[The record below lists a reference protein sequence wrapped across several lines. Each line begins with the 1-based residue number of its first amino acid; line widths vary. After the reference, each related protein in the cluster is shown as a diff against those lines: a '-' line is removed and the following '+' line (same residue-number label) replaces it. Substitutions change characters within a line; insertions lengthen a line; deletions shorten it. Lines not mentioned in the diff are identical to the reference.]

1 MKLIGLTGAIGS
13 GKSSV
18 SALFE
23 RKGAIIIDGDGIAKQ
38 LQQKGSTTLQ
48 KMVDEFGDILL
59 ESGELDRA
67 KVAKL
72 VFGDAEMLKRLNAI
86 MHPAIGIEIL
96 RQIELNMT
104 TDNVVV
110 LDMPLLVENP
120 RDGMSGLV
128 VVDVDPE
135 VAIARLVQFRN
146 MNEEDARRR
155 MASQASRED
164 RLKVA
169 DRIIDN
175 SGRSWKVL
183 VRKLMTFGIGSPRC
197 QMHNRVQAHSRKRV
211 HSDSR

>member
-18 SALFE
+18 SALFA

-38 LQQKGSTTLQ
+38 LQQKGSATLQ

-59 ESGELDRA
+59 ENGELDRA
-67 KVAKL
+67 KVAQL
-72 VFGDAEMLKRLNAI
+72 VFGDADLLKRLNAI
-86 MHPAIGIEIL
+86 MHPAISKEIL
-96 RQIELNMT
+96 RQIEANST

-120 RDGMSGLV
+120 REGLSGLV

-135 VAIARLVQFRN
+135 VAITRLVQFRN
-146 MNEEDARRR
+146 MNEDDAQRR

-169 DRIIDN
+169 DRVIDN
-175 SGRSWKVL
+175 SGSPDALDAQVDEVWDWFATL
-183 VRKLMTFGIGSPRC
+183 PNAQPGAGSLA
-197 QMHNRVQAHSRKRV
+197 QKSK
-211 HSDSR
+211 

>member
-18 SALFE
+18 SALFA

-38 LQQKGSTTLQ
+38 LQQKGSATLQ

-67 KVAKL
+67 KVANL

-86 MHPAIGIEIL
+86 MHPAIGLEIL
-96 RQIELNMT
+96 RQIEANMT

-135 VAIARLVQFRN
+135 IAISRLVQFRN

-155 MASQASRED
+155 MASQASREE

-169 DRIIDN
+169 DRVIDN
-175 SGRSWKVL
+175 SG
-183 VRKLMTFGIGSPRC
+183 SPD
-197 QMHNRVQAHSRKRV
+197 AL
-211 HSDSR
+211 DSQVDEVWDWFATLPNAQQGAGALTQKSK

>member
-18 SALFE
+18 SALFA

-38 LQQKGSTTLQ
+38 LQRKGSPILQ

-59 ESGELDRA
+59 ETGELDRA
-67 KVAKL
+67 KVANL

-96 RQIELNMT
+96 RQIELNMA

-120 RDGMSGLV
+120 RDGLSGLV

-135 VAIARLVQFRN
+135 VAISRLVQFRS

-164 RLKVA
+164 RLQVA
-169 DRIIDN
+169 DRVVDN
-175 SGRSWKVL
+175 NGE
-183 VRKLMTFGIGSPRC
+183 P
-197 QMHNRVQAHSRKRV
+197 
-211 HSDSR
+211 DSLGAQVDEVWDWFATLPNAQQGAGALTQKSK

>member
-18 SALFE
+18 SALFA

-38 LQQKGSTTLQ
+38 LQQKGSATLQ

-59 ESGELDRA
+59 ETGELDRA
-67 KVAKL
+67 KVAQL
-72 VFGDAEMLKRLNAI
+72 VFGDADLFKRLNAI
-86 MHPAIGIEIL
+86 MHPAISAEIL
-96 RQIELNMT
+96 RQIETNT
-104 TDNVVV
+104 ATDNVVV

-120 RDGMSGLV
+120 REGMSGLV

-135 VAIARLVQFRN
+135 VAISRLVQFRN
-146 MNEEDARRR
+146 MNEDDARRR

-169 DRIIDN
+169 DRVIDN
-175 SGRSWKVL
+175 SGSPDALDAQVDEVWDWFATL
-183 VRKLMTFGIGSPRC
+183 PNAQPGAGSLA
-197 QMHNRVQAHSRKRV
+197 QKSK
-211 HSDSR
+211 

>member
-38 LQQKGSTTLQ
+38 LQQQGSPTLQ
-48 KMVDEFGDILL
+48 KLVDEFGDILL
-59 ESGELDRA
+59 DSGELDRA
-67 KVAKL
+67 KVAQL

-86 MHPAIGIEIL
+86 MHPAIGVEIL
-96 RQIELNMT
+96 RQIELNIA

-135 VAIARLVQFRN
+135 VAISRLVQFRN

-155 MASQASRED
+155 MANQASRED

-169 DRIIDN
+169 DRVIDN
-175 SGRSWKVL
+175 SGKPEDLTAQVDDVWDWFATLPNAQQGAGTLTQKSK
-183 VRKLMTFGIGSPRC
+183 
-197 QMHNRVQAHSRKRV
+197 
-211 HSDSR
+211 

>member
-18 SALFE
+18 SALFA

-38 LQQKGSTTLQ
+38 LQQKGSATLQ

-59 ESGELDRA
+59 DSGELDRA
-67 KVAKL
+67 KVANL
-72 VFGDAEMLKRLNAI
+72 VFGDAELLKRLNAI
-86 MHPAIGIEIL
+86 MHPAIGLEIL
-96 RQIELNMT
+96 RQIEANMT

-135 VAIARLVQFRN
+135 IAISRLVQFRN

-155 MASQASRED
+155 MASQASREE
-164 RLKVA
+164 RLIVA
-169 DRIIDN
+169 DRVIDN
-175 SGRSWKVL
+175 SG
-183 VRKLMTFGIGSPRC
+183 SPD
-197 QMHNRVQAHSRKRV
+197 AL
-211 HSDSR
+211 DSQVDEVWDWFATLPNAQQGAGALTQKSK

>member
-18 SALFE
+18 SALFA

-38 LQQKGSTTLQ
+38 LQQKGSATLQ

-59 ESGELDRA
+59 DSGELDRV
-67 KVAKL
+67 KVANL
-72 VFGDAEMLKRLNAI
+72 VFGDAELLKRLNAI
-86 MHPAIGIEIL
+86 MHPAIGLEIL
-96 RQIELNMT
+96 RQIEANMT

-135 VAIARLVQFRN
+135 VAISRLVQFRN

-155 MASQASRED
+155 MASQASREE

-169 DRIIDN
+169 DRVIDN
-175 SGRSWKVL
+175 SGSTDALNSQVDEVWDWFATLPNAQQGAGALTQKS
-183 VRKLMTFGIGSPRC
+183 K
-197 QMHNRVQAHSRKRV
+197 
-211 HSDSR
+211 

>member
-18 SALFE
+18 SALFA
-23 RKGAIIIDGDGIAKQ
+23 RKGAIVIDGDGIAKQ
-38 LQQKGSTTLQ
+38 LQQKGSATLQ

-59 ESGELDRA
+59 ETGELDRA
-67 KVAKL
+67 KVAQL
-72 VFGDAEMLKRLNAI
+72 VFGDADLLKRLNAI
-86 MHPAIGIEIL
+86 MHPAISAEIL
-96 RQIELNMT
+96 GQIEANMA

-120 RDGMSGLV
+120 REGMSGLV

-135 VAIARLVQFRN
+135 VAISRLVQFRN
-146 MNEEDARRR
+146 MNEDDARRR

-169 DRIIDN
+169 DRVIDN
-175 SGRSWKVL
+175 SGSPDALDAQVDEVWDWFATL
-183 VRKLMTFGIGSPRC
+183 PNAQPGAGSLA
-197 QMHNRVQAHSRKRV
+197 QKSK
-211 HSDSR
+211 

>member
-128 VVDVDPE
+128 VVDIDPE

-175 SGRSWKVL
+175 SGNPESL
-183 VRKLMTFGIGSPRC
+183 GSQVDDVWDWFATLPNA
-197 QMHNRVQAHSRKRV
+197 QQGAGALTQKST
-211 HSDSR
+211 

>member
-18 SALFE
+18 SALFA

-38 LQQKGSTTLQ
+38 LQQKGSATLQ

-59 ESGELDRA
+59 ETGELDRA
-67 KVAKL
+67 KVAQL
-72 VFGDAEMLKRLNAI
+72 VFGDADLLKRLNAI
-86 MHPAIGIEIL
+86 MHPAISAEIL
-96 RQIELNMT
+96 RQIEANT
-104 TDNVVV
+104 ATDNVVV

-120 RDGMSGLV
+120 REGMSGLV

-135 VAIARLVQFRN
+135 VAISRLVQFRN
-146 MNEEDARRR
+146 MNEDDARRR

-169 DRIIDN
+169 DRVIDN
-175 SGRSWKVL
+175 SGNPDALDAQVDEVWDWFATL
-183 VRKLMTFGIGSPRC
+183 PNAQPGAGSLA
-197 QMHNRVQAHSRKRV
+197 QKSK
-211 HSDSR
+211 

>member
-120 RDGMSGLV
+120 LDGMSGLV

-175 SGRSWKVL
+175 SGNPESL
-183 VRKLMTFGIGSPRC
+183 GSQVDDVWDWFATLPNA
-197 QMHNRVQAHSRKRV
+197 QQGAGALTQKST
-211 HSDSR
+211 

>member
-18 SALFE
+18 SALFA

-38 LQQKGSTTLQ
+38 LQQKGSATLQ

-59 ESGELDRA
+59 DSGELDRA
-67 KVAKL
+67 KVANL
-72 VFGDAEMLKRLNAI
+72 VFGDAELLKRLNAI
-86 MHPAIGIEIL
+86 MHPAIGLEIL
-96 RQIELNMT
+96 RQIEANMT

-128 VVDVDPE
+128 VVDVEPE
-135 VAIARLVQFRN
+135 IAISRLVQFRN
-146 MNEEDARRR
+146 MNEDDARRR
-155 MASQASRED
+155 MASQASREE

-169 DRIIDN
+169 DRVIDN
-175 SGRSWKVL
+175 SG
-183 VRKLMTFGIGSPRC
+183 SPD
-197 QMHNRVQAHSRKRV
+197 AL
-211 HSDSR
+211 DSQVDEVWDWFATLPNAQQGAGALTQKSK

>member
-175 SGRSWKVL
+175 SRDPESL
-183 VRKLMTFGIGSPRC
+183 GSQVDDVWDWFATLPNA
-197 QMHNRVQAHSRKRV
+197 QQGAGALTQKST
-211 HSDSR
+211 

>member
-18 SALFE
+18 SALFA

-38 LQQKGSTTLQ
+38 LQQKGSATLQ

-59 ESGELDRA
+59 ETGELDRA
-67 KVAKL
+67 KVAQL
-72 VFGDAEMLKRLNAI
+72 VFGDADLLKRLNAI
-86 MHPAIGIEIL
+86 MHPAISAEIL
-96 RQIELNMT
+96 GQIEANMA

-120 RDGMSGLV
+120 REGMSGLV

-135 VAIARLVQFRN
+135 VAISRLVQFRN
-146 MNEEDARRR
+146 MNEDDARRR

-169 DRIIDN
+169 DRVIDN
-175 SGRSWKVL
+175 SGSPDALDAQVDEVWDWFATL
-183 VRKLMTFGIGSPRC
+183 PNAQPGAGSLA
-197 QMHNRVQAHSRKRV
+197 QKSK
-211 HSDSR
+211 

>member
-1 MKLIGLTGAIGS
+1 MFA
-13 GKSSV
+13 
-18 SALFE
+18 
-23 RKGAIIIDGDGIAKQ
+23 RKGAVIIDGDGIAKQ
-38 LQQKGSTTLQ
+38 LQQKGSATLQ
-48 KMVDEFGDILL
+48 KMVDEFGDILF

-67 KVAKL
+67 KVAQL

-96 RQIELNMT
+96 RQIETNMA

-135 VAIARLVQFRN
+135 LAISRLVQFRN
-146 MNEEDARRR
+146 MNEADARRR

-169 DRIIDN
+169 DRVIDN
-175 SGRSWKVL
+175 SG
-183 VRKLMTFGIGSPRC
+183 GIEALAPQVDEVWDWFATLPNAQPGAGSLA
-197 QMHNRVQAHSRKRV
+197 QKSK
-211 HSDSR
+211 

>member
-18 SALFE
+18 SALFA

-38 LQQKGSTTLQ
+38 LQQKGSATLQ

-59 ESGELDRA
+59 ETGELDRA
-67 KVAKL
+67 KVAQL
-72 VFGDAEMLKRLNAI
+72 VFGDADLLKRLNAI
-86 MHPAIGIEIL
+86 MHPAISAEIL
-96 RQIELNMT
+96 RQIEANT
-104 TDNVVV
+104 ATDNVVV

-120 RDGMSGLV
+120 REGMSGLV

-135 VAIARLVQFRN
+135 VAISRLVQFRN
-146 MNEEDARRR
+146 MNEDDARRR

-169 DRIIDN
+169 DRVIDN
-175 SGRSWKVL
+175 SGSPDALDAQVDEVWDWFATL
-183 VRKLMTFGIGSPRC
+183 PNAQPGAGSLA
-197 QMHNRVQAHSRKRV
+197 QKS
-211 HSDSR
+211 

>member
-18 SALFE
+18 SALFAS
-23 RKGAIIIDGDGIAKQ
+23 KGAIIIDGDGIAKQ
-38 LQQKGSTTLQ
+38 LQQKGSATLQ

-59 ESGELDRA
+59 DTGELDRA
-67 KVAKL
+67 KVAQL
-72 VFGDAEMLKRLNAI
+72 VFGDADLLKRLNAI
-86 MHPAIGIEIL
+86 MHPAISAEIL
-96 RQIELNMT
+96 RQIDANTE

-120 RDGMSGLV
+120 REGMSGLV

-135 VAIARLVQFRN
+135 VAISRLVQYRN
-146 MNEEDARRR
+146 MNEDDARRR

-169 DRIIDN
+169 DRVIDN
-175 SGRSWKVL
+175 SGSPDALNAQVDEVWDWFATL
-183 VRKLMTFGIGSPRC
+183 PNAQPGAGSLA
-197 QMHNRVQAHSRKRV
+197 QKSK
-211 HSDSR
+211 

>member
-18 SALFE
+18 SALFA

-38 LQQKGSTTLQ
+38 LQQKGSATLQ

-59 ESGELDRA
+59 DSGELDRT
-67 KVAKL
+67 KVANL
-72 VFGDAEMLKRLNAI
+72 VFGDAELLKRLNAI
-86 MHPAIGIEIL
+86 MHPAIGLEIL
-96 RQIELNMT
+96 RQIEANMT

-135 VAIARLVQFRN
+135 VAISRLVQFRN

-155 MASQASRED
+155 MASQASREE

-169 DRIIDN
+169 DRVIDN
-175 SGRSWKVL
+175 SGSTDALNSQVDEVWDWFATLPNAQQGAGALTQKS
-183 VRKLMTFGIGSPRC
+183 K
-197 QMHNRVQAHSRKRV
+197 
-211 HSDSR
+211 

>member
-18 SALFE
+18 SALFA

-38 LQQKGSTTLQ
+38 LQQKGSATLQ

-59 ESGELDRA
+59 ETGELDRA
-67 KVAKL
+67 KVAQL
-72 VFGDAEMLKRLNAI
+72 VFGDADLFKRLNAI
-86 MHPAIGIEIL
+86 MHPAISAEIL
-96 RQIELNMT
+96 RQIEANT
-104 TDNVVV
+104 ATDNVVV

-120 RDGMSGLV
+120 REGMSGLV

-135 VAIARLVQFRN
+135 VAISRLVQFRN
-146 MNEEDARRR
+146 MNEDDARRR

-169 DRIIDN
+169 DRVIDN
-175 SGRSWKVL
+175 SGSPDALDAQVDEVWDWFATL
-183 VRKLMTFGIGSPRC
+183 PNAQPGAGSLA
-197 QMHNRVQAHSRKRV
+197 QKSK
-211 HSDSR
+211 

>member
-18 SALFE
+18 SALFA

-38 LQQKGSTTLQ
+38 LQQKGSATLQ

-59 ESGELDRA
+59 ETGELDRA
-67 KVAKL
+67 KVAQL
-72 VFGDAEMLKRLNAI
+72 VFGDADLLKRLNAI
-86 MHPAIGIEIL
+86 MHPAISAEIL
-96 RQIELNMT
+96 GQIEANT
-104 TDNVVV
+104 ATDNVVV

-120 RDGMSGLV
+120 REGMSGLV

-135 VAIARLVQFRN
+135 VAISRLVQFRN
-146 MNEEDARRR
+146 MNEDDARRR

-169 DRIIDN
+169 DRVIDN
-175 SGRSWKVL
+175 SGSPDALDAQVDEVWDWFATL
-183 VRKLMTFGIGSPRC
+183 SNAQPGAGSLA
-197 QMHNRVQAHSRKRV
+197 QKSK
-211 HSDSR
+211 

>member
-18 SALFE
+18 SALFA

-59 ESGELDRA
+59 ETGELDRA
-67 KVAKL
+67 KVAQL
-72 VFGDAEMLKRLNAI
+72 VFGDADLLKRLNAI
-86 MHPAIGIEIL
+86 MHPAISAEIL
-96 RQIELNMT
+96 RQIEANT
-104 TDNVVV
+104 ATDNVVV

-120 RDGMSGLV
+120 REGMSGLV

-135 VAIARLVQFRN
+135 VAISRLVQFRN
-146 MNEEDARRR
+146 MNEDDARRR

-169 DRIIDN
+169 DRVIDN
-175 SGRSWKVL
+175 SGSPDALDAQVDEVWDWFATL
-183 VRKLMTFGIGSPRC
+183 PNAQPGAGSLA
-197 QMHNRVQAHSRKRV
+197 QKSK
-211 HSDSR
+211 

>member
-18 SALFE
+18 SSLFA

-38 LQQKGSTTLQ
+38 LQQKGSATLK

-59 ESGELDRA
+59 ETGELDRA
-67 KVAKL
+67 KVAQL
-72 VFGDAEMLKRLNAI
+72 VFGDADLLKRLNAI
-86 MHPAIGIEIL
+86 MHPAISAEIL
-96 RQIELNMT
+96 RQIEANT
-104 TDNVVV
+104 ATDNVVV

-120 RDGMSGLV
+120 REGMSGLV

-135 VAIARLVQFRN
+135 VAISRLVQFRN
-146 MNEEDARRR
+146 MNEDDARRR

-169 DRIIDN
+169 DRVIDN
-175 SGRSWKVL
+175 SGNPDALDAQVDEVWDWFATL
-183 VRKLMTFGIGSPRC
+183 PNAQPGAGSLA
-197 QMHNRVQAHSRKRV
+197 QKSK
-211 HSDSR
+211 

>member
-18 SALFE
+18 SALFA

-38 LQQKGSTTLQ
+38 LQQKGSATLQ

-59 ESGELDRA
+59 DTGELDRA
-67 KVAKL
+67 KVAQL
-72 VFGDAEMLKRLNAI
+72 VFGDADLLKRLNAI
-86 MHPAIGIEIL
+86 MHPAISAEIL
-96 RQIELNMT
+96 RQIEINMA

-120 RDGMSGLV
+120 REGMSGLV

-135 VAIARLVQFRN
+135 VAISRLVQFRH
-146 MNEEDARRR
+146 MNEDDARRR

-169 DRIIDN
+169 DRVIDN
-175 SGRSWKVL
+175 SGSPDELDAQVDEVWDWFATL
-183 VRKLMTFGIGSPRC
+183 PNAQPGAGSLA
-197 QMHNRVQAHSRKRV
+197 QKSK
-211 HSDSR
+211 

>member
-18 SALFE
+18 SELFE

-38 LQQKGSTTLQ
+38 LQQKGSATLQ

-59 ESGELDRA
+59 ETGELDRA
-67 KVAKL
+67 KVAQL
-72 VFGDAEMLKRLNAI
+72 VFGDADLLKRLNAI
-86 MHPAIGIEIL
+86 MHPAISAEIL
-96 RQIELNMT
+96 RQIETNT
-104 TDNVVV
+104 ATDNVVV

-120 RDGMSGLV
+120 REGMSGLV

-135 VAIARLVQFRN
+135 VAISRLVQFRN
-146 MNEEDARRR
+146 MNEDDARRR

-169 DRIIDN
+169 DRVIDN
-175 SGRSWKVL
+175 SGSPDALDAQVDEVWDWFATL
-183 VRKLMTFGIGSPRC
+183 PNAQPGAGSLA
-197 QMHNRVQAHSRKRV
+197 QKSK
-211 HSDSR
+211 

>member
-18 SALFE
+18 SALFAS
-23 RKGAIIIDGDGIAKQ
+23 KGAIIIDGDGIAKQ
-38 LQQKGSTTLQ
+38 LQQKGSATLQ

-59 ESGELDRA
+59 DTGELDRA
-67 KVAKL
+67 KVAQL
-72 VFGDAEMLKRLNAI
+72 VFGDADLLKRLNAI
-86 MHPAIGIEIL
+86 MHPAISAEIL
-96 RQIELNMT
+96 RQIEMNMA

-120 RDGMSGLV
+120 REGMSGLV

-135 VAIARLVQFRN
+135 VAISRLVQFRH
-146 MNEEDARRR
+146 MNEDDARRR

-169 DRIIDN
+169 DRVIDN
-175 SGRSWKVL
+175 SGSPDALDAQVDEVWDWFATL
-183 VRKLMTFGIGSPRC
+183 PNAQPGAGSLA
-197 QMHNRVQAHSRKRV
+197 QKSK
-211 HSDSR
+211 

>member
-18 SALFE
+18 SALFA

-38 LQQKGSTTLQ
+38 LQQKGSATLQ

-59 ESGELDRA
+59 ETGELDRA
-67 KVAKL
+67 KVAQL
-72 VFGDAEMLKRLNAI
+72 VFGDANLLKRLNAI
-86 MHPAIGIEIL
+86 MHPAISAEIL
-96 RQIELNMT
+96 RQIETNT
-104 TDNVVV
+104 ATENVVV

-120 RDGMSGLV
+120 REGMSGLV

-135 VAIARLVQFRN
+135 VAISRLVQFRN
-146 MNEEDARRR
+146 MNEDDARRR

-169 DRIIDN
+169 DRVIDN
-175 SGRSWKVL
+175 SGSPDALDAQVDEVWDWFATL
-183 VRKLMTFGIGSPRC
+183 PNAQPGAGSLA
-197 QMHNRVQAHSRKRV
+197 QKSK
-211 HSDSR
+211 

>member
-38 LQQKGSTTLQ
+38 LQQQGSPTLQ
-48 KMVDEFGDILL
+48 KLVDEFGDILL
-59 ESGELDRA
+59 DSGELDRA

-86 MHPAIGIEIL
+86 MHPAIGVEIL
-96 RQIELNMT
+96 RQIELNIA

-110 LDMPLLVENP
+110 LDMPLLAENP

-135 VAIARLVQFRN
+135 VAISRLVQFRN

-175 SGRSWKVL
+175 SGSPEDL
-183 VRKLMTFGIGSPRC
+183 GSQVDDVWDWFATLPNA
-197 QMHNRVQAHSRKRV
+197 QQGAGALIQKSK
-211 HSDSR
+211 

>member
-18 SALFE
+18 SALFA

-38 LQQKGSTTLQ
+38 LQQKGSPTLQ
-48 KMVDEFGDILL
+48 KLVDGFGDILL
-59 ESGELDRA
+59 DSGELDRA
-67 KVAKL
+67 KVANL
-72 VFGDAEMLKRLNAI
+72 VFSDAGMLKRLNAI
-86 MHPAIGIEIL
+86 MHPAIGLEIL
-96 RQIELNMT
+96 RQIELNIA

-135 VAIARLVQFRN
+135 VAISRLVQFRN

-155 MASQASRED
+155 MASQASREE
-164 RLKVA
+164 RLKAA
-169 DRIIDN
+169 DRVIDN
-175 SGRSWKVL
+175 SG
-183 VRKLMTFGIGSPRC
+183 SPDALNS
-197 QMHNRVQAHSRKRV
+197 QVDEVWDWFATLPNAQQGAGALTQKSK
-211 HSDSR
+211 

>member
-18 SALFE
+18 SALFA
-23 RKGAIIIDGDGIAKQ
+23 RKGALIIDGDGIAKQ
-38 LQQKGSTTLQ
+38 LQQKGSATLQ

-67 KVAKL
+67 KVAQL
-72 VFGDAEMLKRLNAI
+72 VFGDSEMLKRLNAV
-86 MHPAIGIEIL
+86 MHPAIGAEIIRLIEANL
-96 RQIELNMT
+96 H
-104 TDNVVV
+104 TDKVVV

-120 RDGMSGLV
+120 RDGLSGLV

-135 VAIARLVQFRN
+135 IAISRLVQFRN

-164 RLKVA
+164 RIRVA
-169 DRIIDN
+169 DRVIDN
-175 SGRSWKVL
+175 NG
-183 VRKLMTFGIGSPRC
+183 
-197 QMHNRVQAHSRKRV
+197 
-211 HSDSR
+211 DSEALQPQVDEVWDWFATLPNAEHGAGALSKKST

>member
-18 SALFE
+18 SALFA

-38 LQQKGSTTLQ
+38 LQQKGSATLQ

-59 ESGELDRA
+59 ETGELDRA
-67 KVAKL
+67 KVSQL
-72 VFGDAEMLKRLNAI
+72 VFGDADLLKRLNAI
-86 MHPAIGIEIL
+86 MHPAISAEIL
-96 RQIELNMT
+96 RQIEANT
-104 TDNVVV
+104 ATDNVVV

-120 RDGMSGLV
+120 REGMSGLV

-135 VAIARLVQFRN
+135 VAISRLVQFRN
-146 MNEEDARRR
+146 MNEDDARRR

-169 DRIIDN
+169 DRVIDN
-175 SGRSWKVL
+175 SGSPDALNAQVDEVWDWFATL
-183 VRKLMTFGIGSPRC
+183 PNAQPGAGSLA
-197 QMHNRVQAHSRKRV
+197 QKSK
-211 HSDSR
+211 

>member
-18 SALFE
+18 SALFA

-38 LQQKGSTTLQ
+38 LQQKGSATLQ

-59 ESGELDRA
+59 ETGELYRA
-67 KVAKL
+67 KVAQL
-72 VFGDAEMLKRLNAI
+72 VFGDADLLKRLNAI
-86 MHPAIGIEIL
+86 MHPAISAEIL
-96 RQIELNMT
+96 RQIEANT
-104 TDNVVV
+104 ATDNVVV

-120 RDGMSGLV
+120 REGMSGLV

-135 VAIARLVQFRN
+135 VAISRLVQFRN
-146 MNEEDARRR
+146 MNEDDARRR

-169 DRIIDN
+169 DRVIDN
-175 SGRSWKVL
+175 SGSPGALDAQVDEVWDWFATL
-183 VRKLMTFGIGSPRC
+183 PNAQPGAGSLA
-197 QMHNRVQAHSRKRV
+197 QKSK
-211 HSDSR
+211 

>member
-18 SALFE
+18 SALFA

-38 LQQKGSTTLQ
+38 LQQKSSATLQ

-59 ESGELDRA
+59 DSGELDRT
-67 KVAKL
+67 KVANL
-72 VFGDAEMLKRLNAI
+72 VFGDAELLKRLNAI
-86 MHPAIGIEIL
+86 MHPAIGLEIL
-96 RQIELNMT
+96 RQIEANMT

-135 VAIARLVQFRN
+135 VAISRLVQFRN

-155 MASQASRED
+155 MASQASREE

-169 DRIIDN
+169 DRVIDN
-175 SGRSWKVL
+175 SGSTDALNSQVDEVWDWFATLPNAQQGAGALTQKS
-183 VRKLMTFGIGSPRC
+183 K
-197 QMHNRVQAHSRKRV
+197 
-211 HSDSR
+211 

>member
-38 LQQKGSTTLQ
+38 LQQQGSPTLQ

-59 ESGELDRA
+59 DSGELDRA

-86 MHPAIGIEIL
+86 MHPAIGVEIL
-96 RQIELNMT
+96 RQIELNIA

-135 VAIARLVQFRN
+135 VAISRLVQFRN

-175 SGRSWKVL
+175 SGSPEDL
-183 VRKLMTFGIGSPRC
+183 GSQVDDVWDWFATLPNA
-197 QMHNRVQAHSRKRV
+197 QQGAGALSQKGK
-211 HSDSR
+211 

>member
-38 LQQKGSTTLQ
+38 LQQQGSPTLQ

-59 ESGELDRA
+59 DSGELDRA

-72 VFGDAEMLKRLNAI
+72 VFGNAEMLKRLNAI
-86 MHPAIGIEIL
+86 MHPAIGVEIL
-96 RQIELNMT
+96 RQIELNIA

-135 VAIARLVQFRN
+135 VAISRLVQFRN

-175 SGRSWKVL
+175 SGSPEDL
-183 VRKLMTFGIGSPRC
+183 GSQVDDVWDWFATLPNA
-197 QMHNRVQAHSRKRV
+197 QQGAGALSQK
-211 HSDSR
+211 SK